1 MSEQVPIRV
10 DLDLEP
16 GLLEPAAR
24 ELVRLVLLGRAGDP
38 VRARPVAD
46 RVELLQPVE
55 DAGVYRPK
63 GLSGFEPVLTI
74 TLFVSR

>member
-1 MSEQVPIRV
+1 MAEEVPGGV

-16 GLLEPAAR
+16 GLLQPAAR
-24 ELVRLVLLGRAGDP
+24 KLVRLVLLGRVADA

-46 RVELLQPVE
+46 RVQLVQPVE
-55 DAGVYRPK
+55 DARGYSPK
-63 GLSGFEPVLTI
+63 GLSGFEPVFTI